1 MGHAAQHQAAAAAP
15 YEDRFISHVE
25 IAERLSLNS
34 DHVRD
39 RLTKRKDFPRAF
51 QFGGVRRW
59 KAEEVEDWIE
69 SQRKAPDGRR
79 TRGQ

>member
-1 MGHAAQHQAAAAAP
+1 MEA
-15 YEDRFISHVE
+15 RFISHNE
-25 IAERLSLNS
+25 IAERLQLNP

-39 RLTKRKDFPRAF
+39 RLTKRKDFPRPF

-69 SQRKAPDGRR
+69 SKRQAPDGRR
-79 TRGQ
+79 DRASR

>member
-1 MGHAAQHQAAAAAP
+1 MAHAAQHQAAAAAP
-15 YEDRFISHVE
+15 KEDRFISHTE
-25 IAERLSLNS
+25 IAERLCLNP

-59 KAEEVEDWIE
+59 KAEEVDDWVD

-79 TRGQ
+79 AA

>member
-1 MGHAAQHQAAAAAP
+1 MAHAAQYQATAAVP
-15 YEDRFISHVE
+15 KEDRFVSHNE
-25 IAERLSLNS
+25 IAERLQLNP

-59 KAEEVEDWIE
+59 KAEEVDDWIE
-69 SQRKAPDGRR
+69 SKRQVPNGRCHR
-79 TRGQ
+79 